1 MEGEEQTNTV
11 FVGSIAP
18 DTDDRAL
25 REFFNQFGRVL
36 ETKVPGDLAWTG
48 SAALLG
54 CPLQLHCSIT
64 STFLTV
70 CMKCRWYMTSRQEG
84 QEALALSNLMTR
96 ATLRMPSTMQTA
108 R

>member
-36 ETKVPGDLAWTG
+36 ETKVPQSPGVG
-48 SAALLG
+48 S
-54 CPLQLHCSIT
+54 
-64 STFLTV
+64 
-70 CMKCRWYMTSRQEG
+70 
-84 QEALALSNLMTR
+84 
-96 ATLRMPSTMQTA
+96 
-108 R
+108 

>member
-36 ETKVPGDLAWTG
+36 ETKVPLVW
-48 SAALLG
+48 
-54 CPLQLHCSIT
+54 PE
-64 STFLTV
+64 
-70 CMKCRWYMTSRQEG
+70 W
-84 QEALALSNLMTR
+84 EAL
-96 ATLRMPSTMQTA
+96 P
-108 R
+108 